1 MKLNAKYILAP
12 TAAVLVLAGT
22 LTTMSFAEGS
32 GTDVVLHKLAYQNQ
46 ATEVKNTGDV
56 MEVSKFGSEARAW
69 NNQTDGTVKFTAYK
83 LDDKQLNTT
92 KNAQAVADEVAQAI
106 KDKKDVLPYGAK
118 QTGADVAVDDHGLAT
133 FSGLADGTYVFVE
146 STVSGIVTQG
156 AKPLLVSLP
165 LSNADG
171 RSNKKQVNL
180 YPKNKIKEA
189 EVSFTKYLQKN
200 NAKTPEVLKNDQMGF
215 YLFKGEPGKGEKDP
229 NSFQKLTNG
238 TINVKG
244 LKVGKYYFVEA
255 KKTAEGEDDNFGVD
269 GIIFDTDVTNN
280 AANRLTFEYTADG
293 KIVFPENSLLKAG
306 EKVINY
312 QGPNGGDHNPGVVKT
327 SDRHDV
333 AYDEDVN
340 YTVDTVIPY
349 NIAKYKKYELV
360 DTPDAALITNMNSIK
375 LEAIGSDGQKIKDV
389 TFQASKTDNGFK
401 VVPDLA
407 TIQGLPGGSKLRMT
421 YAAKVDGTKA
431 KSNTPM
437 KNTVVLNFN
446 NNVVTFH
453 DSGENSVESYE
464 AQLKKVD
471 GGIFNSGLVKNP
483 LKGAKFIVAKDGDK
497 DTFLKITDGHYSWVE
512 DKAQATEFDTNDQG
526 LLTVKGLKNGKYRFV
541 ETQAPDGYNLNSN
554 VESPF
559 EIKDASVEGANTIE
573 VTNNRKPD
581 MPLTGTEVTALVM
594 VGLAGAVAVVTFVK
608 RRKKQNA

>member
-1 MKLNAKYILAP
+1 
-12 TAAVLVLAGT
+12 
-22 LTTMSFAEGS
+22 
-32 GTDVVLHKLAYQNQ
+32 
-46 ATEVKNTGDV
+46 
-56 MEVSKFGSEARAW
+56 
-69 NNQTDGTVKFTAYK
+69 
-83 LDDKQLNTT
+83 
-92 KNAQAVADEVAQAI
+92 
-106 KDKKDVLPYGAK
+106 
-118 QTGADVAVDDHGLAT
+118 
-133 FSGLADGTYVFVE
+133 
-146 STVSGIVTQG
+146 
-156 AKPLLVSLP
+156 
-165 LSNADG
+165 
-171 RSNKKQVNL
+171 
-180 YPKNKIKEA
+180 
-189 EVSFTKYLQKN
+189 
-200 NAKTPEVLKNDQMGF
+200 
-215 YLFKGEPGKGEKDP
+215 
-229 NSFQKLTNG
+229 
-238 TINVKG
+238 
-244 LKVGKYYFVEA
+244 
-255 KKTAEGEDDNFGVD
+255 
-269 GIIFDTDVTNN
+269 
-280 AANRLTFEYTADG
+280 
-293 KIVFPENSLLKAG
+293 
-306 EKVINY
+306 
-312 QGPNGGDHNPGVVKT
+312 
-327 SDRHDV
+327 
-333 AYDEDVN
+333 
-340 YTVDTVIPY
+340 
-349 NIAKYKKYELV
+349 
-360 DTPDAALITNMNSIK
+360 MNSIK

-389 TFQASKTDNGFK
+389 TFQASKTENGFK

-497 DTFLKITDGHYSWVE
+497 ATFLKITDGHYSWVE

-559 EIKDASVEGANTIE
+559 EIKDASVEGDKIIE